1 MLQYIQTTKYF
12 CNLFWV
18 CLVLKMTSLKWIFF
32 KFTILQINAQQWFET
47 KFKFKLCHYYMATNQ
62 YLWFDEAVVLAM

>member
-1 MLQYIQTTKYF
+1 MFGSK
-12 CNLFWV
+12 ND
-18 CLVLKMTSLKWIFF
+18 SLKWIFF